1 MSITREENETS
12 ANVPRRANGF
22 WSGRSEL
29 IVVGLLYAI
38 GIFLAIGTAQM
49 NVQGSASPG
58 PRFFPVLVCLVL
70 FLSGTLLAIQIL
82 RKPNVPDNR
91 VHPGRG
97 EFSADMLRDIA
108 HLPPVPT
115 TAMAS
120 TAVTTDGTAAAE
132 PATRVWKT
140 FSDWRTTALVFGA
153 VIVFIAILNPVGW
166 ILSST
171 FLFWTISYA
180 LGSKRKLFDFG
191 IAIIFASCTQLA
203 FSAGLGLNLPSG
215 FLGGIL

>member
-1 MSITREENETS
+1 MSVTKEENDTS
-12 ANVPRRANGF
+12 ANVPQRTGGF
-22 WSGRSEL
+22 WSGRSEF

-58 PRFFPVLVCLVL
+58 PRFFPVLVCIVL

-108 HLPPVPT
+108 HIPPVPT
-115 TAMAS
+115 VPTTA
-120 TAVTTDGTAAAE
+120 TAVGTSTAE
-132 PATRVWKT
+132 PATKMWKT
-140 FSDWRTTALVFGA
+140 FSDWCTTSLVFGA
-153 VIVFIAILNPVGW
+153 VVVFIAILNPVGW
-166 ILSST
+166 ILSAT
-171 FLFWTISYA
+171 MLFWVISYA

-191 IAIIFASCTQLA
+191 IALIFASCTQLA

>member
-1 MSITREENETS
+1 MTVTKEENENS
-12 ANVPRRANGF
+12 ANVPRRRGGF
-22 WSGRSEL
+22 WSGRSEF

-58 PRFFPVLVCLVL
+58 PRLFPILVCLVL
-70 FLSGTLLAIQIL
+70 FLSGTLLAVQIL

-91 VHPGRG
+91 VHPGHG

-108 HLPPVPT
+108 QISPVPT
-115 TAMAS
+115 IP
-120 TAVTTDGTAAAE
+120 AAA
-132 PATRVWKT
+132 PADHGESVAKTWKT
-140 FSDWRTTALVFGA
+140 FSDWRTTSLVFGA
-153 VIVFIAILNPVGW
+153 VVLFIAILNPVGW
-166 ILSST
+166 ILSAT
-171 FLFWTISYA
+171 MLFWIISYA

-191 IAIIFASCTQLA
+191 VAIIFASCTQLA